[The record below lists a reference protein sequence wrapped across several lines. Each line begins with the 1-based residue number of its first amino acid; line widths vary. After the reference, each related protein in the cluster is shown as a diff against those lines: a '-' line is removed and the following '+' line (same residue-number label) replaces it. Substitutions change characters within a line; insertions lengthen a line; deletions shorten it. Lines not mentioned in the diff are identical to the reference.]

1 MTNRKLLYGYKI
13 QDGGLSVV
21 MEEAAVV
28 SRVYSLYAASL
39 SYQKISDTL
48 NEEHIPY
55 SRERPEW
62 NKHKVKRLLENPRY
76 IGRDGYP
83 AIVDDEMFQTVQ
95 AMIQEKT
102 AGYGPQAGPSS
113 PSAEGLYALRP
124 MWRNTAPAG
133 WEGPQGGYAV
143 SQMCPLRRY
152 GHHCG
157 RRAAG

>member
-55 SRERPEW
+55 SRERPNGTSTRSSACW
-62 NKHKVKRLLENPRY
+62 RIPATLAGTAIRLSLTTRCS
-76 IGRDGYP
+76 R
-83 AIVDDEMFQTVQ
+83 
-95 AMIQEKT
+95 
-102 AGYGPQAGPSS
+102 PS
-113 PSAEGLYALRP
+113 R
-124 MWRNTAPAG
+124 
-133 WEGPQGGYAV
+133 Q
-143 SQMCPLRRY
+143 
-152 GHHCG
+152 
-157 RRAAG
+157 